1 MAQNLHEFLLRLKT
15 LFRKRRMDRE
25 MADELEFHQAM
36 LKEKLVRQGV
46 MREDVDSA
54 TRRSFGNASRWHE
67 RLRELWQFRSLE
79 NLGRDVSFSLRVL
92 RKSPGFTAVAL
103 LTLALGVGAN
113 TTVFSMINGL
123 LLRPLAVPESDRLA
137 VLGIEM
143 GNPHINY
150 SFSVPL
156 FRGMEH
162 RHEVFSQVFACAH
175 HDMQVRSAG
184 GTETVNGQLVSGDF
198 FNTLQTPPLLGRTL
212 TPVDDRKGGNPS
224 GFGVVISESFW
235 QRWFNRS
242 PNIIGQKVQID
253 NTVVTVVGVMPKRF
267 IGAQPL
273 ERPDIFAPLALEP
286 VLDGSRN
293 ITDAGT
299 HVWWLTVMGRLQ
311 PGVTLQ
317 QANAQVAAATGAV
330 IHELRTNPDD
340 LAELEKRH
348 MHFTAENGSA
358 GFTYVRMMFR
368 KPLGAVFA
376 MCGGVLLLACMNL
389 ASLLMARGAARQ
401 PELATRLALGATR
414 RRLIHQLLVESL
426 LIALMGTAAGL
437 AVAPAVSKS
446 LAVMLLGGQ
455 GDMHVDTSL
464 DIRVFAFAALASIV
478 ASLLVGL
485 VPALQAT
492 SSSLNEQIKS
502 GQHTT
507 QSQERRRILPRIMM
521 AGEVA
526 LALML
531 VVGAGLLA
539 SSLVRLYLSGA
550 GFDPNNVQNIAL
562 SMDRQPLKGEALF
575 QFYRQ
580 LEDGLRR
587 QPSVTSVSFARVVPF
602 SHFTWDDDL
611 SAGSGKTQDVY
622 HNQVTPNYFHTMHI
636 PIVAGRDFD
645 WSDTPSSGL
654 KIILNQAAV
663 KLLFPDRN
671 PLGQFVT
678 RQGGKKIMQFE
689 VVGVVG
695 DAKYENL
702 RDPAPAGAYL
712 PMSQDDGGLGPS
724 YNAVVRINGP
734 AGPLADAARSLVMSM
749 NPEIPAPAM
758 TPMMLTVDESLSA
771 ERTMALLAVFFAV
784 CALMVTAVGLYG
796 TLAYATARRTS
807 EIGIR
812 MALGARRSQVVRMV
826 FLQNASV
833 ALAGTALGLV
843 AALLASR
850 VLASFLYGISARDPW
865 VFAGS
870 IFALA
875 LIASAASLLPALRS
889 ARIDPMAA
897 IRCE

>member
-311 PGVTLQ
+311 PG
-317 QANAQVAAATGAV
+317 AP
-330 IHELRTNPDD
+330 R
-340 LAELEKRH
+340 
-348 MHFTAENGSA
+348 
-358 GFTYVRMMFR
+358 
-368 KPLGAVFA
+368 
-376 MCGGVLLLACMNL
+376 
-389 ASLLMARGAARQ
+389 ARQ
-401 PELATRLALGATR
+401 
-414 RRLIHQLLVESL
+414 
-426 LIALMGTAAGL
+426 
-437 AVAPAVSKS
+437 
-446 LAVMLLGGQ
+446 
-455 GDMHVDTSL
+455 
-464 DIRVFAFAALASIV
+464 
-478 ASLLVGL
+478 
-485 VPALQAT
+485 
-492 SSSLNEQIKS
+492 
-502 GQHTT
+502 
-507 QSQERRRILPRIMM
+507 SQR
-521 AGEVA
+521 
-526 LALML
+526 
-531 VVGAGLLA
+531 
-539 SSLVRLYLSGA
+539 
-550 GFDPNNVQNIAL
+550 
-562 SMDRQPLKGEALF
+562 
-575 QFYRQ
+575 
-580 LEDGLRR
+580 
-587 QPSVTSVSFARVVPF
+587 
-602 SHFTWDDDL
+602 
-611 SAGSGKTQDVY
+611 
-622 HNQVTPNYFHTMHI
+622 
-636 PIVAGRDFD
+636 
-645 WSDTPSSGL
+645 
-654 KIILNQAAV
+654 
-663 KLLFPDRN
+663 
-671 PLGQFVT
+671 
-678 RQGGKKIMQFE
+678 
-689 VVGVVG
+689 
-695 DAKYENL
+695 
-702 RDPAPAGAYL
+702 
-712 PMSQDDGGLGPS
+712 
-724 YNAVVRINGP
+724 
-734 AGPLADAARSLVMSM
+734 
-749 NPEIPAPAM
+749 
-758 TPMMLTVDESLSA
+758 
-771 ERTMALLAVFFAV
+771 
-784 CALMVTAVGLYG
+784 
-796 TLAYATARRTS
+796 
-807 EIGIR
+807 
-812 MALGARRSQVVRMV
+812 
-826 FLQNASV
+826 
-833 ALAGTALGLV
+833 
-843 AALLASR
+843 
-850 VLASFLYGISARDPW
+850 
-865 VFAGS
+865 
-870 IFALA
+870 
-875 LIASAASLLPALRS
+875 
-889 ARIDPMAA
+889 
-897 IRCE
+897 